1 MFPQEIIDWM
11 EEMAPLV
18 LPKGSKD
25 WERLQRQCS
34 GYLTRANGQL
44 SWMNFVEEY
53 RNNADATRLVMQKA
67 LTEARAVYDRLQ
79 ECIHKQELEKQKAL
93 AEARKYYE
101 IMDELDRKRELEK
114 QQGRELFQRLKAKR
128 G

>member
-18 LPKGSKD
+18 MPVGSED
-25 WERLQRQCS
+25 WEMLQSQCS
-34 GYLTRANGQL
+34 GYLNRANGQL
-44 SWMNFVEEY
+44 SWMNFVEQY
-53 RNNADATRLVMQKA
+53 TNNVDATRLVMQKA
-67 LTEARAVYDRLQ
+67 LTEARKFYERMQ
-79 ECIHKQELEKQKAL
+79 ECIRKQ
-93 AEARKYYE
+93 
-101 IMDELDRKRELEK
+101 ELEK